1 MRRPPQCAMCSCFP
15 RPIQRSPAA
24 NGKSCTKLGTEVKGI
39 KWVSMPD
46 LVARIGELLEI
57 EIPDLLLGAWKKCDE
72 LQSALEETRK
82 SPALKIHVGMAEH
95 TIVSEHTPYIEMR
108 LAKMPAQKIPFKL
121 KLTFKLKAC
130 ELLVQGGLIK
140 QARPGACEIEGTLS
154 QGLLARAGE
163 ESWDRSSYP
172 VRFPRTR
179 AWQHPRRCRPADFA
193 MAVKR
198 YRVNMQ

>member
-1 MRRPPQCAMCSCFP
+1 MSET
-15 RPIQRSPAA
+15 A
-24 NGKSCTKLGTEVKGI
+24 NTVRDVLLLPEADPKKPGSKWKELHEKLGTEVKGI

-72 LQSALEETRK
+72 LQAALEETRK
-82 SPALKIHVGMAEH
+82 SPALKIHVGMSEH
-95 TIVSEHTPYIEMR
+95 TIVSEHSPYIEMR

-154 QGLLARAGE
+154 QGLLVLA
-163 ESWDRSSYP
+163 
-172 VRFPRTR
+172 TR
-179 AWQHPRRCRPADFA
+179 KLGPIKLPGAIPTDKSLALRQQQPTA
-193 MAVKR
+193 
-198 YRVNMQ
+198 